1 MPDLYQKAGIDDDS
15 TWRKWADTSD
25 CEKNFPS
32 DKRLTSFQQILI
44 IQALRPDRL
53 QIAMRD
59 FACRVLNLKDISPS
73 STNIRVIYEHES
85 TAAEPILFIVSPGS
99 DPSEELKE
107 LAESV
112 VGKQSYHEVGVPTAS
127 GHRVGGKELNTQS
140 PFSRSQ
146 WVKVKWR
153 SRWTCS
159 RSAASTATGCA

>member
-15 TWRKWADTSD
+15 TWRKWAEVSE

-59 FACRVLNLKDISPS
+59 FAVRVLNLKDISPS
-73 STNIRVIYEHES
+73 STNIRVIYEHET
-85 TAAEPILFIVSPGS
+85 TASEPILFIVSPGS

-112 VGKQSYHEVGVPTAS
+112 VGKQSYHEVSNSVSMETKPLS
-127 GHRVGGKELNTQS
+127 KI
-140 PFSRSQ
+140 
-146 WVKVKWR
+146 
-153 SRWTCS
+153 
-159 RSAASTATGCA
+159 

>member
-1 MPDLYQKAGIDDDS
+1 MSFQYNLPDLYQKAGIDDDS
-15 TWRKWADTSD
+15 TWRKWAEVSE

-59 FACRVLNLKDISPS
+59 FAVRVLNLKDISPS
-73 STNIRVIYEHES
+73 STNIRVIYEHET
-85 TAAEPILFIVSPGS
+85 TASEPILFIVSPGS

-112 VGKQSYHEVGVPTAS
+112 VGKQSYHEVSNSVSMETRPLS
-127 GHRVGGKELNTQS
+127 KI
-140 PFSRSQ
+140 
-146 WVKVKWR
+146 
-153 SRWTCS
+153 
-159 RSAASTATGCA
+159 